1 MRTIQD
7 LPVKCNN
14 YERGC
19 EWSGAVATLER
30 HVSTCQYAV
39 KTAVTQYTKME
50 CLKCSEDIERME
62 ADVKL
67 CTKCLGKFQYSEE

>member
-7 LPVKCNN
+7 LLVKCDNN
-14 YERGC
+14 ERGC

-39 KTAVTQYTKME
+39 KTAATQYTKMQ
-50 CLKCSEDIERME
+50 CLQCSEDIECME
-62 ADVKL
+62 AGVKL
-67 CTKCLGKFQYSEE
+67 CSKCQGKFQ